1 MSSLGSLLSHL
12 FFGRKLETSGPAAQK
27 VTTRR
32 NCTSR
37 SAGNNHR
44 RQKVQ
49 LLQHRSNRSSVPY
62 WRLRKWRR
70 TRNNLYLGYF
80 KTRLGRCHGVIKWN
94 SQFDHNIYIHDVPQV
109 ILNGPHSAC
118 FKQVK
123 PNKYRVHFA
132 HRPTDLNSAI
142 FYMETLLQRA
152 FQNG

>member
-1 MSSLGSLLSHL
+1 MSSVGNFLSLL
-12 FFGRKLETSGPAAQK
+12 FIGRRPKKSRLATQQ

-32 NCTSR
+32 ACNTGP
-37 SAGNNHR
+37 AATNQE

-49 LLQHRSNRSSVPY
+49 LLHQRGGQASIPY

-80 KTRLGRCHGVIKWN
+80 KTRLGCCHGVIKWN
-94 SQFDHNIYIHDVPQV
+94 SQFDHNIYIHNVPQV

-118 FKQVK
+118 FKQIK

-132 HRPTDLNSAI
+132 QRPTDLNSAI